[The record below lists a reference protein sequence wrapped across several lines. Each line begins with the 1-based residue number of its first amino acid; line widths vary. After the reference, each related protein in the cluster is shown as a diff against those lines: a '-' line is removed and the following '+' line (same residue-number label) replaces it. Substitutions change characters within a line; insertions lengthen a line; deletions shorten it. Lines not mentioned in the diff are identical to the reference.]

1 MRARALSEAEGV
13 VDAGRD
19 GMDIPAIGVF
29 GVVWKSAF
37 RLVLERV
44 ARRVLRAEEAVVGRL
59 GAGALEEDGK
69 EAVSALVVFAAAA
82 ATVVDWGWCLKM
94 GDEGRVIDDA
104 LGSVVSA
111 LRRRCVWGASS
122 CSCCFCRRGWP
133 CIWACCPWL
142 GLCFRD

>member
-1 MRARALSEAEGV
+1 MRVRALSEAEGV

-19 GMDIPAIGVF
+19 GMDIPAVGVF
-29 GVVWKSAF
+29 GVVRKSVF

-44 ARRVLRAEEAVVGRL
+44 ARRVLRAEGAVVGCL
-59 GAGALEEDGK
+59 VAGALEEDGR

-82 ATVVDWGWCLKM
+82 VTVVDWGWCLKM
-94 GDEGRVIDDA
+94 GDDEGRVIGDA

-122 CSCCFCRRGWP
+122 CSCCFCRRG
-133 CIWACCPWL
+133 
-142 GLCFRD
+142 